1 MNSRCP
7 EYREG
12 ASHGA
17 DDRGES
23 LSTMRHCL
31 REPISDIFRAAE
43 MLDRAVDAHVAGDH
57 AEAAKLIAETNMD
70 SIRDWTDSL
79 WGSTD
84 PAIHRVRE
92 VRGAPPVLAEE
103 DRIPVRMPN
112 AEERRRLIGRDGYHC
127 RFCGIPVIRLEVRNA
142 LRKVYGEALP
152 WPTRGK
158 GCDKYKHAAFQC
170 MWLQYDH
177 ITPHSRGGGNGLDNL
192 VVTCAPC
199 NFGRLSWV
207 LEELGLEHPLSHGPV
222 QSSWDGLERF
232 ETGR

>member
-1 MNSRCP
+1 
-7 EYREG
+7 
-12 ASHGA
+12 
-17 DDRGES
+17 
-23 LSTMRHCL
+23 MRRCL

-43 MLDRAVDAHVAGDH
+43 MLDRAVDAHVAGDR

-92 VRGAPPVLAEE
+92 IRGAPPVLAEA

-127 RFCGIPVIRLEVRNA
+127 RFCGIPLIRLEVRNA

-199 NFGRLSWV
+199 NFGRSSWV
-207 LEELGLEHPLSHGPV
+207 LEELGLQHPLSHGPV
-222 QSSWDGLERF
+222 RSSWDGLERF
-232 ETGR
+232 ETD